1 MEITRYTH
9 SYRFLA
15 YLAVVCSMAALAR
28 VSSDWS
34 LFAVSVAGLT
44 AGHVYMWRTRYAVS
58 RLRTAILSLTLT
70 ALLVSLGRD
79 ILFSWTDDPVL
90 LARYM
95 VYGQIVTGF
104 DLVTRRNVMGTLVLA
119 GIVFMVLGQMA
130 FDLWYPFLMGIFFLL
145 ALAATVAGHIDEESS
160 QAEEVIGGTWR
171 AASSVWAGFVS
182 ALILLTAAVFLL
194 MPRVG
199 FGPLAQPSWLPS
211 RIDLSGRGPTD
222 LPSRPSASVSSEF
235 LASRRIGDASSGD
248 YIQLGYTGTAADAP
262 VMHVRSR
269 IVTYWRGAALDRY
282 DGLGWLPS
290 PESQTLFEVAPGE
303 YVFPDS
309 DRAAPGR
316 NRYAQTYY
324 LLTDQPNALFTGY
337 TPGRVYLSPTALA
350 SLESG
355 TTYRSVSRIP
365 RLNPQRLRRDSV
377 DLRNPEHL
385 ILPPITDRAAALAES
400 IVEGAGTDYDRAA
413 RLEEFFLRNYGYDL
427 GVELPEDHDVVDSF
441 LFHEQSGYCAQ
452 FATAMAV
459 MARHVGLPAR
469 VGVGYLPGV
478 FNPMTGAFTVR
489 ARPPHAWVEVRFRE
503 SGWVVFDPTPRPDA
517 SLGSGVNQGLVA
529 FGLLDF
535 VGVDFT
541 GAFSSLTGGVSLPN
555 PTVPGWTASA
565 IIGAALLLGSLAAWR
580 IATRRSSTALAN
592 GGYTALQGTA
602 RREVVE
608 AYAGMVGYLGRKGL
622 PVRRASQT
630 PREYAGLVAPHLAK
644 GSDAVSWLTEAADV
658 AAYDSTP
665 IDPSLADEAADKLVL
680 LKGSLALKPG

>member
-171 AASSVWAGFVS
+171 AAGSVWAGFVS

-489 ARPPHAWVEVRFRE
+489 AGDAHAWVEVRFRE
-503 SGWVVFDPTPRPDA
+503 SVLGRLRPHPQTRRIPWLGRQSGAGRLRPPGLRRGGLHRRVLVADRRRVASQSHGPRLDRERDHRRRTPLGQSGRPANRHAPVQHRAGERRLHRTSGYGETRGRGGLRRDGWVSWQEGPARPA
-517 SLGSGVNQGLVA
+517 G
-529 FGLLDF
+529 
-535 VGVDFT
+535 
-541 GAFSSLTGGVSLPN
+541 LPN
-555 PTVPGWTASA
+555 PP
-565 IIGAALLLGSLAAWR
+565 R
-580 IATRRSSTALAN
+580 IRRT
-592 GGYTALQGTA
+592 
-602 RREVVE
+602 
-608 AYAGMVGYLGRKGL
+608 
-622 PVRRASQT
+622 RRASPSQ
-630 PREYAGLVAPHLAK
+630 GLRR
-644 GSDAVSWLTEAADV
+644 GE
-658 AAYDSTP
+658 
-665 IDPSLADEAADKLVL
+665 LADRGCRCRRVRLHAHRPFA
-680 LKGSLALKPG
+680 GRRGCR